1 MTVTVGIF
9 PSRTAAERAA
19 GDLQAAGI
27 RPDRLNLL
35 APGGE
40 GSSPATVP
48 ITEAEQPG
56 IGPAVGGVVGA
67 AAGASGGIQLAAA
80 VTALVPGLGP
90 VVALGAVAGALVG
103 VLGGAVAGKKL
114 EESLDAGLPKDEW
127 FLYEDAL
134 RHGRTIVIVQA
145 EDDAHARTARR
156 ILAAAGAADLDAARE
171 RWWLGLRPAEAEVY
185 AGGGGD
191 FSRDEAV
198 FRRGFEAALLSGMR
212 DRAWD
217 EAVEYLRR
225 RDPDV
230 CDHQAYRRGFE
241 RGQAHR
247 RRLGEGTRTPYAA

>member
-9 PSRTAAERAA
+9 PLRAAAERAA
-19 GDLQAAGI
+19 IELQGAGI
-27 RPDRLNLL
+27 RADRLNLL

-56 IGPAVGGVVGA
+56 MGPAVGGVVGA

-80 VTALVPGLGP
+80 ATALVPGLGP
-90 VVALGAVAGALVG
+90 VVALGALAGTLIGVVG
-103 VLGGAVAGKKL
+103 GVVAGKKL

-134 RHGRTIVIVQA
+134 RHGRTILIVQA

-156 ILAAAGAADLDAARE
+156 LLGAAGAEDLDAARE
-171 RWWLGLRPAEAEVY
+171 RWWLGLRPAEVEAY
-185 AGGGGD
+185 DAGGGD

-198 FRRGFEAALLSGMR
+198 FRRGFEAALLPGTR
-212 DRAWD
+212 DRAWG

-241 RGQAHR
+241 RGQTHR
-247 RRLGEGTRTPYAA
+247 RRLEEATRTPYAA